1 MGVVLGVFIVC
12 DFVLGVR
19 SACLISLS
27 KSFCES
33 ERIVRHIS
41 GLAGKLCA
49 MGKSR
54 SKQSGRWLQEH
65 FDDHYVKEAQRL
77 GYRSRAAFKLLEILE
92 KDKLIKKGMT
102 VVDLG
107 SAPGGWS
114 QVVGQILEGRGR
126 VIATD
131 ILPMDHL
138 PGVEFLQGDFTEDE
152 IYTAIQALLAEQK
165 ADLVISDMAPN
176 MSGTKDIDQPRAMH
190 LVELALDLSEKVL
203 CEGGDFVCKV
213 FHGEGF
219 DDFVRMA
226 RLRFSKVRSRK
237 PAASRPRSREVYLV
251 AQGFIR
257 QS

>member
-1 MGVVLGVFIVC
+1 
-12 DFVLGVR
+12 
-19 SACLISLS
+19 
-27 KSFCES
+27 
-33 ERIVRHIS
+33 
-41 GLAGKLCA
+41 

-92 KDKLIKKGMT
+92 KDKLVKRGMT

-107 SAPGGWS
+107 AAPGGWS
-114 QVVGQILEGRGR
+114 QVIGSLVEDDGR
-126 VIATD
+126 VLATD

-138 PGVEFLQGDFTEDE
+138 PGVHFIQGDFTEDSVYQE
-152 IYTAIQALLAEQK
+152 LLVELSGDG

-176 MSGTKDIDQPRAMH
+176 MSGMRDVDQPRAMY
-190 LVELALDLSEKVL
+190 LVELALQLAEQVL
-203 CEGGDFVCKV
+203 RPGGAFVCKV

-219 DDFVRMA
+219 DEFVRAA
-226 RLRFSKVRSRK
+226 RARFSSVRSRK

-251 AQGFIR
+251 ARDFKG
-257 QS
+257 